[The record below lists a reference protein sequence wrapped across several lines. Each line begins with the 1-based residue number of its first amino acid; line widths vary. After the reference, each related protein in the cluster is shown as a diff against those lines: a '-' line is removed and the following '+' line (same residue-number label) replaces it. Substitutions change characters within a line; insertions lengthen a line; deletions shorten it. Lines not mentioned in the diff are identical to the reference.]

1 MEVFVAA
8 IGAPLSPAESRF
20 YLCRTYTAIPR
31 RLGEMPSKSW
41 LLVVVVS
48 EMVKDSCLVTGMPQ
62 DPLHV
67 VSVLRVN

>member
-1 MEVFVAA
+1 
-8 IGAPLSPAESRF
+8 
-20 YLCRTYTAIPR
+20 
-31 RLGEMPSKSW
+31 MPSKSW

-62 DPLHV
+62 DTLHV